1 MRRRFRIR
9 EVQAWELEQ
18 CACLASCRVLP
29 IFKSFDP
36 RHCEHVHRCY
46 ECLKPAKNQ
55 TPTADE
61 LHGKKR
67 HKWMDTEKFS
77 KKALTSHITQQIL
90 SVRDASQLG
99 VLAVATAHLAE
110 PSRHDVQAVSN
121 ALCQPQ

>member
-1 MRRRFRIR
+1 MFVAYCIT
-9 EVQAWELEQ
+9 
-18 CACLASCRVLP
+18 CL
-29 IFKSFDP
+29 
-36 RHCEHVHRCY
+36 
-46 ECLKPAKNQ
+46 LKLDDKAKAKGKAQ
-55 TPTADE
+55 M
-61 LHGKKR
+61 HGKKR

-121 ALCQPQ
+121 ALCQPH